1 MPQEEAA
8 DTLVVETVEDVIESA
23 VSDISSEVETVVVI
37 DEIID
42 SKRESTFLTE
52 IDDTEEVQLVETDN
66 EKLDQLEKSIEQ
78 SEEEFPSGEDI
89 GEIVDITTKV
99 EEIQLVEFSEQDV
112 IGEITQIEKVNETEI
127 PKDETVMEEVTSSTE
142 IGCDL
147 LVDSVEDVKSVGD
160 PLSECV
166 IQEEPQ
172 EMMKSDYVLE
182 DIIDIS
188 AKQIDNTEI
197 EAHELA
203 VAEDIAEEKM
213 DKAFYPV
220 TEDYT
225 ETEKIPIGTIAM
237 VTYVIFMALIIF
249 FH

>member
-8 DTLVVETVEDVIESA
+8 DTLFVETVEDVIESA

-99 EEIQLVEFSEQDV
+99 EEIQLVEFNEQDLND
-112 IGEITQIEKVNETEI
+112 ILE
-127 PKDETVMEEVTSSTE
+127 
-142 IGCDL
+142 L
-147 LVDSVEDVKSVGD
+147 LCQD
-160 PLSECV
+160 
-166 IQEEPQ
+166 
-172 EMMKSDYVLE
+172 
-182 DIIDIS
+182 
-188 AKQIDNTEI
+188 
-197 EAHELA
+197 
-203 VAEDIAEEKM
+203 
-213 DKAFYPV
+213 
-220 TEDYT
+220 
-225 ETEKIPIGTIAM
+225 
-237 VTYVIFMALIIF
+237 
-249 FH
+249 